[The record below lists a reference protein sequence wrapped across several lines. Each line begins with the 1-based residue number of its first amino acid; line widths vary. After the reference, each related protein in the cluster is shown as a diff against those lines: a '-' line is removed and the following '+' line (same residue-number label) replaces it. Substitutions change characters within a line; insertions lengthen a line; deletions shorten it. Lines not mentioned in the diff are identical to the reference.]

1 MNLSAEQRSSVRK
14 ELLFANTI
22 CNEIRSAGEGTS
34 TQARMR
40 TRIVRNIVSGKTM
53 KKYRMIKTLAQ
64 RIGLSRNKLAKVAT
78 KDINIK
84 RFYRIREMGKHRY
97 NVTRFLQR
105 DENSRVMPGKA
116 DYVKTDDKKVQK
128 RILTDYLSNLYHKFM
143 MVHPTVKLSF
153 TTFTRLRPKN
163 ILLTSFIRRDTCLCT
178 KHQNMSFTLKAVKRL
193 GIDVSLNAEKE
204 VEKQEKI
211 IQDMKNTEA
220 SDVVFSQWKRVKVEE
235 KGRTKMTMKV
245 VDSTVDKSGFSQ
257 KWIYSSFRKQMNEF
271 KDHVT
276 RIQTQYAQMKEL
288 KINLPKNHCIV
299 HMDFAENYQCKSVE
313 EIQSAYW
320 NQTSV
325 TIHPVV
331 VYYKVDEDELLHK
344 SIVVISD
351 EMGHNS
357 ATVLSIID
365 LIIPENKQ
373 LLPTVECIHYWTDS
387 PTSQYR
393 NKAIFNAIANHSLD
407 YGIRA
412 KWNYWEAGHGKG
424 PCDGI
429 GGTSKRMADEA
440 VRTGKVAIQ
449 DPHDFFAWTQSQS
462 CSLKSIKFIF
472 LPKDKCEN
480 KSKLLSEQKLRP
492 VPGTMKLHAVAE
504 KGNDVVAVRNTSC
517 YCVTCLSDE
526 FTCENWQLETVLK
539 TGTQEGETAEVADE
553 ARETYP
559 EMDYSIAD
567 YVAAIY
573 LK

>member
-1 MNLSAEQRSSVRK
+1 
-14 ELLFANTI
+14 
-22 CNEIRSAGEGTS
+22 
-34 TQARMR
+34 
-40 TRIVRNIVSGKTM
+40 
-53 KKYRMIKTLAQ
+53 
-64 RIGLSRNKLAKVAT
+64 
-78 KDINIK
+78 
-84 RFYRIREMGKHRY
+84 MGKQIY
-97 NVTRFLQR
+97 SVTRFLER

-116 DYVKTDDKKVQK
+116 DYGKTDDKKVQK

-143 MVHPTVKLSF
+143 MEYPTVKLSF

-178 KHQNMSFTLKAVKRL
+178 KYQNMSFTLKAVKRL

-204 VEKQEKI
+204 VEKQQEI
-211 IQDMKNTEA
+211 IQDMTNTEA

-245 VDSTVDKSGFSQ
+245 VDSTVDKSGF
-257 KWIYSSFRKQMNEF
+257 IAHVEKQMNEF

-299 HMDFAENYQCKSVE
+299 HMDFAENYQWKSVE

-331 VYYKVDEDELLHK
+331 VYYKVDGNELLHK

-365 LIIPENKQ
+365 QIIPEIKQ
-373 LLPTVECIHYWTDS
+373 LLPTVECIHYWTDY

-407 YGIRA
+407 HGIRA
-412 KWNYWEAGHGKG
+412 KWNYWEAGHGKA

-440 VRTGKVAIQ
+440 VRTEKVAIQ
-449 DPHDFFAWTQSQS
+449 DPHDFYAWTQSQS
-462 CSLKSIKFIF
+462 CSLKSIKLIF
-472 LPKDKCEN
+472 LPKDQCEN
-480 KSKLLSEQKLRP
+480 KSKLISEQKLRP
-492 VPGTMKLHAVAE
+492 IPGTMKLHAVAE
-504 KGNDVVAVRNTSC
+504 KGNAVVLFVIQ
-517 YCVTCLSDE
+517 V
-526 FTCENWQLETVLK
+526 V
-539 TGTQEGETAEVADE
+539 
-553 ARETYP
+553 
-559 EMDYSIAD
+559 IA
-567 YVAAIY
+567 
-573 LK
+573 